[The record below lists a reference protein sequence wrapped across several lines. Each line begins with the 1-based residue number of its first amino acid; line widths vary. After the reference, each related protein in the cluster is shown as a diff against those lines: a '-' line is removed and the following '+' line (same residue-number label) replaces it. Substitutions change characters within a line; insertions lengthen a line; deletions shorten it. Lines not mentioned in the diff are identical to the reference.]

1 MEQAEETQAKRN
13 RQGSQPVLPARQSK
27 VPFDPLLLTYFQRL
41 LLCCVWRCGWRQ
53 FRCWEIFTL
62 CVAHR
67 AQPPPQA
74 CGRHHGRALPE
85 VRWDATA
92 DSSERPQCVPSTET
106 QTPRSWGSQRL
117 PAWSR
122 SHCGPKCSHG
132 DLVSGSTL
140 RRAPDMHVRTCV
152 RVPAA
157 PLYCSPTTRFS
168 GTGSL
173 TEPWLS

>member
-92 DSSERPQCVPSTET
+92 DSSERPQCAPST
-106 QTPRSWGSQRL
+106 QTRL
-117 PAWSR
+117 PDPGVLRGSLP
-122 SHCGPKCSHG
+122 GPGHTVGPS
-132 DLVSGSTL
+132 
-140 RRAPDMHVRTCV
+140 APMVTSFQ
-152 RVPAA
+152 A
-157 PLYCSPTTRFS
+157 PLYEGHLICT
-168 GTGSL
+168 
-173 TEPWLS
+173 